1 MSKYGAMAKFVK
13 FAMATVLRNWP
24 TAGEFVTAWWSVSA
38 KHQAAVNRRRKGSR
52 NLAAWRGE
60 SSAKALENVLK
71 IGRNSRNTKKVLKI
85 LGNTVSHGKSLSS
98 ITWPGIF
105 RDVLSFLVSMFDS
118 SLQCSICTDSPKEIM
133 AIWSICSLKVI
144 GRGWCLP
151 QAFLSH
157 AGITLSTFQR
167 MSLEVLEGYSGR
179 WSWKWMGYCQQVG
192 YMYGLYYYQFYI
204 YIYLYLYLYDLLYTC
219 LSIHLCI
226 YLLIYLMIYLFLSI
240 Y

>member
-1 MSKYGAMAKFVK
+1 
-13 FAMATVLRNWP
+13 
-24 TAGEFVTAWWSVSA
+24 
-38 KHQAAVNRRRKGSR
+38 
-52 NLAAWRGE
+52 
-60 SSAKALENVLK
+60 
-71 IGRNSRNTKKVLKI
+71 
-85 LGNTVSHGKSLSS
+85 
-98 ITWPGIF
+98 
-105 RDVLSFLVSMFDS
+105 MFDS